1 MRNSAPGVSINVGV
15 ARNALT
21 MNVPVPPQPR
31 RQRAEGN
38 RVTTESKEPD
48 NGGLKIK
55 DLPNSTLRIEDLQ
68 AASPFRWT
76 SATRSHP
83 GRVRQVNEDACL
95 DQPEQGLWA
104 VADGMGGHTLGDFA
118 SGLAVQALM
127 DLPAT
132 EDFEQRV
139 SAAMQRLQEVNHR
152 LRDEARWREVPLI
165 GTTIAVLLAA
175 GGLCSCLWAGDSR
188 VYLYRAGRLR
198 QLTRDHNHLEAAR
211 SQHISSSD
219 DTLELPRANLVTRA
233 IGAEDTLQI
242 DRVTVELLDGDIFLL
257 CTDGLSN
264 EVSELSIEQA
274 LLPGICSLACD
285 ALIDMALERD
295 ARDNITAL
303 VARAEDLSSTG
314 QTIVR
319 MR

>member
-1 MRNSAPGVSINVGV
+1 VS
-15 ARNALT
+15 
-21 MNVPVPPQPR
+21 
-31 RQRAEGN
+31 
-38 RVTTESKEPD
+38 TERKDPD
-48 NGGLKIK
+48 SGKLQIK
-55 DLPNSTLRIEDLQ
+55 DLPNSTLKIDDLQ
-68 AASPFRWT
+68 TVSPFRWT
-76 SATRSHP
+76 SASRSHP

-95 DQPEQGLWA
+95 DEPEQGLWA

-118 SGLAVQALM
+118 SGLAVQGLV

-132 EDFEQRV
+132 ENLEQRI
-139 SAAMQRLQEVNHR
+139 SAATERLQKVNHR
-152 LRDEARWREVPLI
+152 LRAEALRREVPLI

-175 GGLCSCLWAGDSR
+175 GSLCSCLWAGDSR

-198 QLTRDHNHLEAAR
+198 QLTRDHSHLEAAR
-211 SQHISSSD
+211 SRHISSSD
-219 DTLELPRANLVTRA
+219 DTLELPRANFVTRA
-233 IGAEDTLQI
+233 LGAEDTLHI

-257 CTDGLSN
+257 CSDGLTN
-264 EVSELSIEQA
+264 EVSEPSIEQA

-303 VARAEDLSSTG
+303 VARAEELSSPD